1 MSTDICLPMKRS
13 PVTGLFSRDGT
24 FVECQMRRSHI
35 YSDVAEKGAG
45 ILHLEKK
52 SGLALFNTRGGL
64 IPIGNVVIDGDSK
77 VVWTLGAICRP
88 DTSLQSRPGLELE
101 SKISLQNH

>member
-13 PVTGLFSRDGT
+13 PVTGLFSRDET

-35 YSDVAEKGAG
+35 YSDVAKKGDG

-52 SGLALFNTRGGL
+52 VRFGFVQYPRGAYS
-64 IPIGNVVIDGDSK
+64 N
-77 VVWTLGAICRP
+77 W
-88 DTSLQSRPGLELE
+88 
-101 SKISLQNH
+101 

>member
-1 MSTDICLPMKRS
+1 MRSKCDSMPTDIYLPMKRS

-24 FVECQMRRSHI
+24 FVECQMRPSHI

-45 ILHLEKK
+45 ILHLEK
-52 SGLALFNTRGGL
+52 SRFGFVQYPREAY

-77 VVWTLGAICRP
+77 VV
-88 DTSLQSRPGLELE
+88 
-101 SKISLQNH
+101 